1 MILYLDTSALV
12 KLYAQERGREEVESA
27 VREARVVALSAIAYV
42 EACSALA
49 RKEREGF
56 FSEEEHHDAVVFL
69 KRDFREVY
77 FLRPVTGAIITRA
90 GELARE
96 HALRAYDAVHLA
108 TALTLHDEVRELAA
122 AQEEEPPEAPPLW
135 ESDEFQL
142 LLMAYDHSLIKAARQ
157 EGFAYKGGDSPH
169 SRTDY

>member
-1 MILYLDTSALV
+1 LILYLDTSALV
-12 KLYAQERGREEVESA
+12 KLYARERGREEVENA
-27 VREARVVALSAIAYV
+27 VREARVVAISEIGYV

-56 FSEEEHHDAVVFL
+56 FSEDEHNDAVEFL

-77 FLRPVTGAIITRA
+77 FLRPVTGEIITRA
-90 GELARE
+90 GEVARE

-108 TALTLHDEVRELAA
+108 TALTLRDEARELAV
-122 AQEEEPPEAPPLW
+122 AQEEEPTEAPLLW

-142 LLMAYDHSLIKAARQ
+142 LVLTYDHSLMEAARQ
-157 EGFAYKGGDSPH
+157 EGFAYRGEDPPH
-169 SRTDY
+169 SHTDH

>member
-1 MILYLDTSALV
+1 LILYLDTSALV
-12 KLYAQERGREEVESA
+12 KLYAKERGREEVQSA
-27 VREARVVALSAIAYV
+27 VQKAKVVAISDIGYV

-56 FSEEEHHDAVVFL
+56 FSEEEYDDAVEHL

-77 FLRPVTGAIITRA
+77 LPRSVSGEVITRA

-108 TALTLHDEVRELAA
+108 TALTLRDEARELAA
-122 AQEEEPPEAPPLW
+122 QRKEPPEAELW
-135 ESDEFQL
+135 ESDEL
-142 LLMAYDHSLIKAARQ
+142 RVLLMAYDRPLIEASRQ
-157 EGFAYKGGDSPH
+157 EDLTNETESPPLPGTN
-169 SRTDY
+169 S

>member
-1 MILYLDTSALV
+1 LILYLDTSALV
-12 KLYAQERGREEVESA
+12 KLYAKERGREEVQST
-27 VREARVVALSAIAYV
+27 VQEARVVAISELGFV

-56 FSEEEHHDAVVFL
+56 FSEDEHNDAVEFL

-77 FLRPVTGAIITRA
+77 LPRPVTGEIITRA

-108 TALTLHDEVRELAA
+108 TALTLRDEARELAM
-122 AQEEEPPEAPPLW
+122 AQEEEPTEAPPLW
-135 ESDEFQL
+135 ESDDFQL
-142 LLMAYDHSLIKAARQ
+142 LVLAYDHSLIKAVRQ
-157 EGFAYKGGDSPH
+157 EGFAYRGEDPPH
-169 SRTDY
+169 SHTDH